1 MATNCDRCGHRDNE
15 VKGGSGFEEKGKL
28 IKLHITDK
36 SDLNRDVLK
45 VLKSC

>member
-1 MATNCDRCGHRDNE
+1 MATICEACGHRDNE
-15 VKGGSGFEEKGKL
+15 VKGGAGVAEKGKL

-45 VLKSC
+45 VG